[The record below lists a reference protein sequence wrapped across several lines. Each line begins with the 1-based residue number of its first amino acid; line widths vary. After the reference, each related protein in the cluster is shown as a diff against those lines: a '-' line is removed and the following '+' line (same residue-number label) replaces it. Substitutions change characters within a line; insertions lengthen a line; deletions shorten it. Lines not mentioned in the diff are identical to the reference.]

1 MRNLLWLG
9 GLVALLAVLPAA
21 NAADLSGTW
30 KGAFD
35 FEGTQVPL
43 TIHLTVAGAA
53 VTGTVEGLPTTPAE
67 IHDGNVDGNTVT
79 FWVNTN
85 YQGQVYKLLYTG
97 KISPA
102 GDEIAFQLETED
114 KSWSSQLTAEKA
126 TDATP
131 AAAPAADVTGT
142 WKGAFDVNGSSMTL
156 TFHFTVAGGAVTGTV
171 EGLPTTP
178 AEIHDGN
185 VHGDTVTF
193 WLNTD
198 YQGQTYKLLYN
209 GKLSAGQIVFTFGVD
224 DGSWSSQLTAVKDM
238 ESGTGNWE

>member
-1 MRNLLWLG
+1 MRNLLWLLG
-9 GLVALLAVLPAA
+9 VAGFLAVLPAA
-21 NAADLSGTW
+21 RAADVSGMW

-35 FEGTQVPL
+35 YEGTQVPL
-43 TIHLTVAGAA
+43 TIHLAVAGGA

-67 IHDGNVDGNTVT
+67 IHDGKVDGGTLT

-126 TDATP
+126 ADATT
-131 AAAPAADVTGT
+131 ASAGSMDVTGT
-142 WKGAFDVNGSSMTL
+142 WKGAFDFNGGSVAL
-156 TFHFTVAGGAVTGTV
+156 TFHLTSVAGAVTGTV

-178 AEIHDGN
+178 AEIHDGK
-185 VHGDTVTF
+185 VDGDAVTF
-193 WLNTD
+193 WLTTD
-198 YQGQTYKLLYN
+198 YQGQTYKLLYT
-209 GKLSAGQIVFTFGVD
+209 GKISAGQIVFTFATED
-224 DGSWSSQLTAVKDM
+224 ASWSSQVTALKA
-238 ESGTGNWE
+238 GNRE